1 MQWSDINRAP
11 SSRTLRRFSGL
22 GLLIFGGLACWHYFR
37 LGHDTSAVVFAALA
51 VALGPLG
58 LAFPQALK
66 WVYVGWMVAA
76 FPIGWVVS
84 RLILSTL
91 FFGIFTPV
99 AFVFRLVGRD
109 ALQRYRRPQQDSCW
123 IPKAT
128 ATDPRSYFRQS

>member
-1 MQWSDINRAP
+1 
-11 SSRTLRRFSGL
+11 
-22 GLLIFGGLACWHYFR
+22 
-37 LGHDTSAVVFAALA
+37 
-51 VALGPLG
+51 
-58 LAFPQALK
+58 
-66 WVYVGWMVAA
+66 MVAA